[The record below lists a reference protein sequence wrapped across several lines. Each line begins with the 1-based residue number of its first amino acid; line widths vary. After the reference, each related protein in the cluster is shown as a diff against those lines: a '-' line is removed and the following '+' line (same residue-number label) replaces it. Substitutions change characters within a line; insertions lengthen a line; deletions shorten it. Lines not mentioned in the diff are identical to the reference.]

1 MLFIL
6 AALFVAS
13 PLQRFS
19 RCRSHRSSRL
29 VPLFDAPQRARV
41 VVTVVVKCRSLR
53 PVVDV
58 AKEYQR
64 RCKSD
69 LVWFVFGNDD
79 DDDDDDENASSCS
92 RSLLLLGIYSR
103 VPKRALQNK
112 NGGEEGRK
120 LCKFKRRGC
129 FIQFCSS
136 FFMFFRVLHGK
147 SSSFLLLE
155 EKRSGDAGQQRP
167 DEATTN
173 PSHHQRRRRRRRT
186 SFFAGSSSSF
196 LLDGA
201 ALFCLLLYRV
211 L

>member
-64 RCKSD
+64 GAKAIWCGSFSETTTTTTTTTTKTRVVVRGVFFFSASIRASQNALVCKTKTE
-69 LVWFVFGNDD
+69 GKRE
-79 DDDDDDENASSCS
+79 ENYV
-92 RSLLLLGIYSR
+92 SLI
-103 VPKRALQNK
+103 
-112 NGGEEGRK
+112 
-120 LCKFKRRGC
+120 KRRGC

-136 FFMFFRVLHGK
+136 FFLLC
-147 SSSFLLLE
+147 FL
-155 EKRSGDAGQQRP
+155 
-167 DEATTN
+167 
-173 PSHHQRRRRRRRT
+173 
-186 SFFAGSSSSF
+186 GSYT
-196 LLDGA
+196 D
-201 ALFCLLLYRV
+201 
-211 L
+211 